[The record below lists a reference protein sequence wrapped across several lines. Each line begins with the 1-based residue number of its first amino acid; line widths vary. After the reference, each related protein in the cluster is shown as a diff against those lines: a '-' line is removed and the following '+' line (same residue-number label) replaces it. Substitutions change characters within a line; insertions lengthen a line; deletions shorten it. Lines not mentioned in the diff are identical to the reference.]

1 MTSGVHKGVL
11 QGTCSCS
18 SKGACTSAAML
29 TIAQARDTERAEACM
44 IRLNSLTQQN
54 RAPAAT
60 CTPLSQRGAAPSPAA
75 THLQV
80 RGCSGRISRHTYH
93 RQTTVLVL
101 CPSTISIMRRASIPP
116 PPPASSCLCGAAW
129 RSSSRSSQPCA
140 AGCSAMF
147 AFFASQQWHTLSYR

>member
-1 MTSGVHKGVL
+1 ML

-44 IRLNSLTQQN
+44 MRLNSLTQQI

-80 RGCSGRISRHTYH
+80 RGCSGRISRHTAYH

-129 RSSSRSSQPCA
+129 RSSRSSHTFCV
-140 AGCSAMF
+140 CSGAHLCVWGG
-147 AFFASQQWHTLSYR
+147 ATNLTVVQQCKGLQ

>member
-1 MTSGVHKGVL
+1 MEFTKACCKVPAAAAARVPAL
-11 QGTCSCS
+11 QQPCSQS
-18 SKGACTSAAML
+18 LK
-29 TIAQARDTERAEACM
+29 RDTERAEACM
-44 IRLNSLTQQN
+44 ITLHSLTQQN

-80 RGCSGRISRHTYH
+80 RGCSGRISRHTTYH

-147 AFFASQQWHTLSYR
+147 AFFASQQWLTHTVD